1 MRSTCAVTGAD
12 RVILQATDPAMSRHA
27 PLGLDEDA
35 LSQLWATIRE
45 PERALM
51 QTSPFDPDDDGR
63 ILASIVE
70 SSEDAII
77 AKNLDGIILSW
88 NRGAHRMYGYSA
100 SEAIGR
106 QISFLIP
113 SDLRHEFDEILNSI
127 RADQC
132 VAHLETRRL
141 TKDGRVLDVSL
152 TVSPIKESTGLI
164 VGASTIARDITDAK
178 RVEQAL
184 RGSEARW
191 RAIVESAVDGVV
203 VIDAR
208 GNVEAFNRAAE
219 RLFGY
224 AAHEV
229 VGRNVNVLM
238 PAPYHDEHDG
248 YIARYLTTG
257 VQKIIGIGRE
267 VTGLR
272 KDGRTFPLHL
282 SVGEAS
288 IEGER
293 KFTGILHDLTE
304 RVQLE
309 TRLREQSALT
319 RLGEMAAVVAH
330 EVKNPLTGI
339 RGAIQVIGSR
349 MPVGSK
355 DVQIVGD
362 IIARIDA
369 LNDLMKDLLLF
380 ARPPQPRVGPV
391 DVISL
396 LTNVTD
402 LLRQDP
408 TLQGVRVEVTGQ
420 APVVTADAELLK
432 IVVQNLLLNAAHA
445 MQGQGLIQVSV
456 APADGAWQITIADR
470 GPGIAPEVLEK
481 LFTPFFTTKAR
492 GTGLGLVTAKRFVEL
507 HGGTLTVESPT
518 TGGTSAR
525 IRLPIRPS

>member
-1 MRSTCAVTGAD
+1 
-12 RVILQATDPAMSRHA
+12 
-27 PLGLDEDA
+27 
-35 LSQLWATIRE
+35 
-45 PERALM
+45 M
-51 QTSPFDPDDDGR
+51 QTSPFNPEDDGR
-63 ILASIVE
+63 ILAAIIE

-77 AKNLDGIILSW
+77 AKNLAGIILSW
-88 NRGAHRMYGYSA
+88 NRGAERMYGYSA

-106 QISFLIP
+106 PISFLIP
-113 SDLRHEFDEILNSI
+113 SDLRHEFDELLKHI
-127 RADQC
+127 RTDQR
-132 VAHLETRRL
+132 VAHHETRRL
-141 TKDGRVLDVSL
+141 TKDGRQLDVSL
-152 TVSPIKESTGLI
+152 TVSPIKDSAGQIL
-164 VGASTIARDITDAK
+164 GASTIARDITEQK

-191 RAIVESAVDGVV
+191 RAIVESAVDGIV

-208 GNVEAFNRAAE
+208 GHVEAFNRAAE

-229 VGRNVNVLM
+229 VGRNVSMLM
-238 PAPYHDEHDG
+238 PAPYHEEHDG
-248 YIARYLTTG
+248 YLTRYRATG

-272 KDGRTFPLHL
+272 KDGSAFPLHL
-282 SVGEAS
+282 SVGEVF
-288 IEGER
+288 IEGES

-339 RGAIQVIGSR
+339 RGAIQVIGGR
-349 MPVGSK
+349 LPAGSK
-355 DVQIVGD
+355 DVQIIGD

-380 ARPPQPRVGPV
+380 ARPPQPRVAAV
-391 DVISL
+391 DVLSL
-396 LTNVTD
+396 LKNVRD

-408 TLQGVRVEVTGQ
+408 AFQALRINVTGD
-420 APVVTADAELLK
+420 ATVLAADAELLK
-432 IVVQNLLLNAAHA
+432 IVVQNLLLNGAHA
-445 MQGQGLIQVSV
+445 MQGHGQIQVVVTS
-456 APADGAWQITIADR
+456 ADGLCQIAVADE
-470 GPGIAPEVLEK
+470 GPGIPRDVLDK

-492 GTGLGLVTAKRFVEL
+492 GTGLGLSTARRFVEA
-507 HGGTLTVESPT
+507 HGGTLAIESPA
-518 TGGTSAR
+518 TGGTTAT
-525 IRLPIRPS
+525 IRLPVRLP